1 MTASVCIPRNDSN
14 SPELMVNDQCD
25 MKVGN
30 MSHLTTYTYAYVY
43 LYASGCESQLCV
55 RVRLSVDLRGRACA
69 PVHNEYVMH
78 CDAMSRPNWSSTSQL
93 T

>member
-14 SPELMVNDQCD
+14 SPKLMVNDQCD
-25 MKVGN
+25 MMVGN

-55 RVRLSVDLRGRACA
+55 RVRLNVDLRGRACA
-69 PVHNEYVMH
+69 PVHN
-78 CDAMSRPNWSSTSQL
+78 
-93 T
+93 